1 MDTPYIYYIPIYVDD
16 DHDETLRHLFSGKPG
31 LDQQILA
38 LLKDLD
44 QREQAGEGVDYIDE
58 LEAKLELKRISVHEV
73 HRDRSRL
80 ATHSKH
86 N

>member
-1 MDTPYIYYIPIYVDD
+1 MDTPYIYYIPIYPDD
-16 DHDETLRHLFSGKPG
+16 DHEETLRHLFSGKPG

-44 QREQAGEGVDYIDE
+44 QREHQGEGLDYIQA
-58 LEAKLELKRISVHEV
+58 LESKLNLKRISVHEI
-73 HRDRSRL
+73 HRDRSHF
-80 ATHSKH
+80 ATHAKH